1 MVLDQYLIYRDW
13 YPADMNPVIDQNTV
27 FRKYDFSSVITESDN
42 QEACKII
49 KNIIA
54 DGNYFTNSPKFQT
67 KENIFGRPEPIW
79 LKYRMSFLFSVFM
92 YLGREVKVSNMMAW
106 SFMTNLEGAEDR
118 ETLWHDH
125 WHPSTPDAKMM
136 SGIFYLHIPDDVQ
149 DRDYCGT
156 EMAPNGVNE
165 DGKFFVRPSDFHWLV
180 YPSDQWHRPGI
191 VQSKQYRFIL
201 AADVECL

>member
-1 MVLDQYLIYRDW
+1 MLT
-13 YPADMNPVIDQNTV
+13 VINENAV
-27 FRKYDFSSVITESDN
+27 FRKFDFSSVITEQDN
-42 QEACKII
+42 QTACNVI

-67 KENIFGRPEPIW
+67 KENIFARQEAVW

-106 SFMTNLEGAEDR
+106 SYMTNLEGAEDR
-118 ETLWHDH
+118 DKLWHDH

-136 SGIFYLHIPDDVQ
+136 SGVFYLHIPEDVK

-156 EMAPNGVNE
+156 EMAPNGPDG
-165 DGKFFVRPSDFHWLV
+165 DGKFFIRPEEFKWLI
-180 YPSDQWHRPGI
+180 YPSNQWHRPGI
-191 VQSKQYRFIL
+191 LQSNDYRFIL
-201 AADVECL
+201 AVDVEYYL

>member
-1 MVLDQYLIYRDW
+1 MLK
-13 YPADMNPVIDQNTV
+13 VINDNSV
-27 FRKYDFSSVITESDN
+27 FRKFDFSSVITEQDN
-42 QEACKII
+42 QTACNVI

-67 KENIFGRPEPIW
+67 KENIFARQEAVW

-106 SFMTNLEGAEDR
+106 SYMTNLEGAEDR
-118 ETLWHDH
+118 DKLWHHH

-136 SGIFYLHIPDDVQ
+136 SGVFYLHIPEDVK

-156 EMAPNGVNE
+156 EMAPNGP
-165 DGKFFVRPSDFHWLV
+165 DAADKFFVRPSDYTWLV
-180 YPSDQWHRPGI
+180 YPSDKYHRPGI
-191 VQSKQYRFIL
+191 VQSNDYRFIL
-201 AADVECL
+201 AVDVEYYL